1 MLVWRKLARSIRKR
15 RVLWTVLGVIAGG
28 MGIAVADG
36 IGLLNGG
43 LEPLIVFGLLGTGG
57 AVGMTH
63 AQQRHT
69 AALPAER
76 AELEFIADRIAVLAA
91 SRD

>member
-1 MLVWRKLARSIRKR
+1 MIVVQREPNLFQIVFALRS
-15 RVLWTVLGVIAGG
+15 AGRF
-28 MGIAVADG
+28 A
-36 IGLLNGG
+36 GLLNGG

-57 AVGMTH
+57 ALGMTH

-76 AELEFIADRIAVLAA
+76 AELEFIADRVAVLAA
-91 SRD
+91 SRDE

>member
-1 MLVWRKLARSIRKR
+1 MGHRKLAA
-15 RVLWTVLGVIAGG
+15 VAWVVLGVIAGG

-57 AVGMTH
+57 AMGMTH

-76 AELEFIADRIAVLAA
+76 AELMTLLRRLTAG
-91 SRD
+91 